1 MMKTTKR
8 RMPPLAVVPRAAPT
22 VYFLLGLMMLL
33 ACSGSGGGSDL
44 LAGGG
49 IGGTGI
55 SIGEISGFGSVIVN
69 DVDFDTQKTQVVV
82 NGQAAGAG
90 NEAVRKELALG
101 MVVRVEGRFSGNDT
115 GKADRIVFTEN
126 LNGPVTMIELLDSVV
141 KKIVILGQN
150 VIVDDRTQFKDTDF
164 DSLSVGDVLRISGWP
179 DETGIIQATYVAK
192 TIPADGEAAV
202 KGMVTEVDVRQKI
215 LQINQLTVD
224 YSEADLEG
232 FPDDQPAVGQL
243 VFAGGFLDANDVLVA
258 TQLRLVDDLGLDDAD
273 DVEIEGIVTQFSSPQ
288 EFILGTTPVQTDGAT
303 TFQGIEAD
311 EIFIGARL
319 FIKGALFKGRLLADE
334 VVAKDK
340 VNIQGQVADV
350 NGTEIRLKGLD
361 NLIISVSNLTKIFG
375 DADQLDE
382 IQNGQKV
389 KVIGYVVAEDQ
400 VWASQMKVEN
410 KESDKVKLQGPITAI
425 NEPTIYILGVAVDTS
440 QIDDVEFEED
450 DDDDDDDQIQDFFE
464 NIAVGQVVNARGTLI
479 DDRVVWQT
487 IEADY
492 DD

>member
-8 RMPPLAVVPRAAPT
+8 RMPPLAVVTRAVPT

-33 ACSGSGGGSDL
+33 ACSGSGGGGSDL

-141 KKIVILGQN
+141 KKIVILGQV

-192 TIPADGEAAV
+192 TIPLTAASPSAAL
-202 KGMVTEVDVRQKI
+202 I
-215 LQINQLTVD
+215 L
-224 YSEADLEG
+224 
-232 FPDDQPAVGQL
+232 
-243 VFAGGFLDANDVLVA
+243 A
-258 TQLRLVDDLGLDDAD
+258 T
-273 DVEIEGIVTQFSSPQ
+273 
-288 EFILGTTPVQTDGAT
+288 
-303 TFQGIEAD
+303 
-311 EIFIGARL
+311 
-319 FIKGALFKGRLLADE
+319 
-334 VVAKDK
+334 
-340 VNIQGQVADV
+340 
-350 NGTEIRLKGLD
+350 
-361 NLIISVSNLTKIFG
+361 
-375 DADQLDE
+375 
-382 IQNGQKV
+382 
-389 KVIGYVVAEDQ
+389 
-400 VWASQMKVEN
+400 
-410 KESDKVKLQGPITAI
+410 
-425 NEPTIYILGVAVDTS
+425 
-440 QIDDVEFEED
+440 
-450 DDDDDDDQIQDFFE
+450 
-464 NIAVGQVVNARGTLI
+464 
-479 DDRVVWQT
+479 
-487 IEADY
+487 
-492 DD
+492 